1 MNASGVL
8 HLLILLELSQL
19 SSERLKLGAGFAAV
33 VQQPTENGVRF
44 GPPPGQY
51 VTEH

>member
-1 MNASGVL
+1 MNAFGVL

-19 SSERLKLGAGFAAV
+19 SSERLELGVGFAAV
-33 VQQPTENGVRF
+33 VKQPTKNGVRF
-44 GPPPGQY
+44 GLPPGEY